1 MQRKDPQRLSEL
13 LPQILSDLHIDRRL
27 DETQA
32 VVLWREIFGP
42 AVTQYTTRVQVR
54 SGVMYVALSSAVLR
68 NELLSCKASLLQRLN
83 EEMGRKV
90 INDIVF
96 R

>member
-1 MQRKDPQRLSEL
+1 MRLKYIEGKAVY
-13 LPQILSDLHIDRRL
+13 PICFDLHIDRRL

-32 VVLWREIFGP
+32 AVLWREIFGP

>member
-32 VVLWREIFGP
+32 AVLWREIFGP
-42 AVTQYTTRVQVR
+42 AVTGEVGGDVCHALLGRVAERTVELQ
-54 SGVMYVALSSAVLR
+54 SLAVATA
-68 NELLSCKASLLQRLN
+68 QRGDGA
-83 EEMGRKV
+83 ESDK
-90 INDIVF
+90 
-96 R
+96 